1 MSTPSELPKKRKSKW
16 GAPLTATVVDVAPPA
31 VVVAPAAVEETSAA
45 EQAFDS
51 LFAKAAVRE
60 KRRFSEAPG
69 AAGGRRFTE
78 EAPAARGA
86 SPEGSDPP
94 KRRRKSK
101 WDTPSESVPTP
112 TAAQLSSCA
121 NPSEL
126 KNYVSSLNDAN
137 VAYDQT
143 QADRK
148 QNAAFEYA
156 TGSGHMGSFIPTE
169 ALAKFNAA
177 ASGKPIEAPKPAI
190 EIGESNKGRKML
202 EAMGWSAAAPGLGA
216 TGGGMV
222 APVMAGGP
230 RTEKFGVGVSATHEP
245 QSGDDEFTL
254 YRKRMMLGYKFR
266 PNPLNNPRSQY
277 Y

>member
-1 MSTPSELPKKRKSKW
+1 MSTPAELPKKRKSKW
-16 GAPLTATVVDVAPPA
+16 GAPLATAVVAVAPPPA
-31 VVVAPAAVEETSAA
+31 VVAPAPVEKDAA

-60 KRRFSEAPG
+60 KRRFVEAPG
-69 AAGGRRFTE
+69 GAGSRRFTE
-78 EAPAARGA
+78 EAPASA
-86 SPEGSDPP
+86 EGDSEAP

-101 WDTPSESVPTP
+101 WDAPSESAPAP

-121 NPSEL
+121 NPYEL
-126 KNYVSSLNDAN
+126 KNYVSSLKDADT
-137 VAYDQT
+137 AYDQT
-143 QADRK
+143 QTDRK

-156 TGSGHMGSFIPTE
+156 TSTGHMGSNIPAA

-177 ASGKPIEAPKPAI
+177 ALGKPVEAPKPAI
-190 EIGESNKGRKML
+190 EIAASNKGRKML

-216 TGGGMV
+216 TGAGIV

-245 QSGDDEFTL
+245 QSGDDDFTL
-254 YRKRMMLGYKFR
+254 YRKRMMLGYKHR

>member
-1 MSTPSELPKKRKSKW
+1 MSTPAEPPKKRKSKW
-16 GAPLTATVVDVAPPA
+16 GAPLATAVVAVAPPA
-31 VVVAPAAVEETSAA
+31 AAVAPAPVEETSAA

-69 AAGGRRFTE
+69 GAGSRRFTE
-78 EAPAARGA
+78 EAPAGA
-86 SPEGSDPP
+86 SAEADSEAP

-101 WDTPSESVPTP
+101 WDSPSESAPAP

-121 NPSEL
+121 NPFEL
-126 KNYVSSLNDAN
+126 KNYVSSLKDADT
-137 VAYDQT
+137 AYDQT

-148 QNAAFEYA
+148 QNAAFSYA
-156 TGSGHMGSFIPTE
+156 TGTGHMGSFIPTE

-177 ASGKPIEAPKPAI
+177 ALGKPLEAPKPAI
-190 EIGESNKGRKML
+190 EIEASNKGRKML

-216 TGGGMV
+216 TGAGIV

-245 QSGDDEFTL
+245 QSGDDDFTL
-254 YRKRMMLGYKFR
+254 YRKRMMLGYKHR